1 MMLKIGSRY
10 QVLEDMFSA
19 AGDVL
24 LENNLSEEVFS
35 GLNFSMCLT
44 RYDIL
49 MMINNL
55 TDKLREE
62 RTKVSKGDII
72 EILNVEYDC
81 GRMSYVEFQVYFK
94 PHPDAKGYTV
104 IQNPYGWNYIREE
117 FLKKVKK
124 ENV

>member
-1 MMLKIGSRY
+1 MLKIGSRY

-49 MMINNL
+49 MMINSL
-55 TDKLREE
+55 TDKLKEE

-94 PHPDAKGYTV
+94 PHPDAKGYNV

-124 ENV
+124 ESV